1 MKKLITGTIADLR
14 EIFSWKKYLVVFA
27 IIATVCY
34 INYFSNFHF
43 WLRAKPFSISLP
55 WYYSL
60 FFIFLFA
67 GLLIQTGKLAL
78 TKNTAFVLFVSPLLF
93 ALKVAFPVN
102 QLFGSVLTP
111 EYLKTFH
118 QPITWLAGVIIVSST
133 LLLVHRWLYGTWTL
147 FGIKRTTSLSSYA
160 LLVLMM
166 LPLLLFASAQ
176 KDFSLVYP
184 RAKVIAENLGSNA
197 EPWHYLF
204 FETAYTSDFISIE
217 LFFRGFLIIV
227 LGKALGKQCIL
238 PIALFYFSIHLGK
251 PMFEAISSFFGG
263 LILGAISYKSK
274 SIWGGWMVH
283 VSIALLMELFGFL
296 F

>member
-1 MKKLITGTIADLR
+1 MKKLITGTITDLR
-14 EIFSWKKYLVVFA
+14 QIFSWQKYLIVFA

-34 INYFSNFHF
+34 INYFSSFHF
-43 WLRAKPFSISLP
+43 WLRAKPFFFSLP
-55 WYYSL
+55 WYYLL
-60 FFIFLFA
+60 FFTFLLT
-67 GLLIQTGKLAL
+67 GILIQTVTLSLK
-78 TKNTAFVLFVSPLLF
+78 KNVAFVLFISPLLF

-102 QLFGSVLTP
+102 QLFGSVLAP

-118 QPITWLAGVIIVSST
+118 QPIAWLTGVFIISST
-133 LLLVHRWLYGTWTL
+133 LLLVHRYLYGTWTL
-147 FGIKRTTSLSSYA
+147 FGIKQTTSLSSYA
-160 LLVLMM
+160 MLILMM

-197 EPWHYLF
+197 KPWHYLF
-204 FETAYTSDFISIE
+204 FETAYTTDFISIE

-227 LGKALGKQCIL
+227 LGKTLGKQCIL

-263 LILGAISYKSK
+263 LILGTISYKSK

>member
-1 MKKLITGTIADLR
+1 MKKLITLTIADLQQ
-14 EIFSWKKYLVVFA
+14 IFSWKKYLVVFA

-34 INYFSNFHF
+34 INYFGSFHF
-43 WLRAKPFSISLP
+43 WLRAKPFYLSLP
-55 WYYSL
+55 WYYLLFL
-60 FFIFLFA
+60 FFLFT
-67 GLLIQTGKLAL
+67 GFFIQTGNFLF
-78 TKNTAFVLFVSPLLF
+78 TKSTAFVLFVSPFLF

-102 QLFGSVLTP
+102 QLFSGILAP

-118 QPITWLAGVIIVSST
+118 QPIAWLAGVIIVSST
-133 LLLVHRWLYGTWTL
+133 LLFVHRYLYGTWTL
-147 FGIKRTTSLSSYA
+147 FGIKKTTSLSSYA
-160 LLVLMM
+160 MLVLMM
-166 LPLLLFASAQ
+166 LPLLFFASVQ

-184 RAKVIAENLGSNA
+184 RAKVVAENLGSNA
-197 EPWHYLF
+197 AIWHYLF

-227 LGKALGKQCIL
+227 LGKSLGKQCIL

-263 LILGAISYKSK
+263 LILGAISYRSQ